1 MGAARPGPRRCR
13 DHRERRL
20 GPRRPGAPQRRA
32 GPPASVGPP
41 VDLAQPA
48 ARLRGL
54 RAADA
59 WHGRRAAPLR
69 RLPHRPQR
77 AGAGRPGPAAGVAG
91 FPEIEMR
98 EVLQELNEWTRDG
111 EDIAIATVIETWGSS
126 PRPLGSKML
135 VTRSGK
141 MAGSVSNG
149 CIEGAVF
156 EEAQKVLKSG
166 TPKIAAFGV
175 ADDVAFEVG
184 LACGGHI
191 EVFIQP
197 LGTAHRQ
204 LVGMLDRN
212 EPATLRTNLLSGEEV
227 LAEGTPPGSELARR
241 DGDVFIEPF
250 RRPAHLV
257 IIGAI
262 HIAIPLHRLAKLMGY
277 RVTVIDARAKFAT
290 RERFPE
296 ADELIVAW
304 PDEAMAKLTLDNST
318 YVVILTHD
326 PKFDLPALRSVLG
339 KDVGYIGAIGS
350 RKTNENRFASLR
362 SEGFTDEQI
371 ARVHGPIGL
380 DLGGRGA
387 EETALGILAEVT
399 AVRFG
404 GSGSSMRE
412 VRARSGA
419 G

>member
-1 MGAARPGPRRCR
+1 
-13 DHRERRL
+13 
-20 GPRRPGAPQRRA
+20 
-32 GPPASVGPP
+32 
-41 VDLAQPA
+41 
-48 ARLRGL
+48 
-54 RAADA
+54 
-59 WHGRRAAPLR
+59 
-69 RLPHRPQR
+69 
-77 AGAGRPGPAAGVAG
+77 
-91 FPEIEMR
+91 MR
-98 EVLQELNEWTRDG
+98 EVLDELNRWTAEG
-111 EDIAIATVIETWGSS
+111 EDIAIATVVETWGSS

-156 EEAQKVLKSG
+156 EEAQKVLKTG
-166 TPKIAAFGV
+166 AAKVAAFGV

-191 EVFIQP
+191 EVFVQP
-197 LGTAHRQ
+197 LSAAHRQ
-204 LVGMLDRN
+204 AIDMLGRDQ
-212 EPATLRTNLLSGEEV
+212 PATLRTNLVTGETEV
-227 LAEGTPPGSELARR
+227 VEGTPPGSELARR
-241 DGDVFIEPF
+241 DGDTFVEPL

-262 HIAIPLHRLAKLMGY
+262 HIAIPLHRLARLMGY
-277 RVTVIDARAKFAT
+277 RVTIVDARAKFAT

-304 PDEAMAKLTLDNST
+304 PDEAMSKIRVDSST

-339 KDVGYIGAIGS
+339 SEAGYIGAIGS
-350 RKTNENRFASLR
+350 RKTNQNRFDALR
-362 SEGFTDEQI
+362 KEGFTEAQLG
-371 ARVHGPIGL
+371 RVHGPIGL

-387 EETALGILAEVT
+387 EETALGILAEIT

-404 GSGSSMRE
+404 GT
-412 VRARSGA
+412 ATPKRSVSA
-419 G
+419 STA

>member
-1 MGAARPGPRRCR
+1 
-13 DHRERRL
+13 
-20 GPRRPGAPQRRA
+20 
-32 GPPASVGPP
+32 
-41 VDLAQPA
+41 
-48 ARLRGL
+48 
-54 RAADA
+54 
-59 WHGRRAAPLR
+59 
-69 RLPHRPQR
+69 
-77 AGAGRPGPAAGVAG
+77 
-91 FPEIEMR
+91 MR
-98 EVLQELNEWTRDG
+98 EVLDELNEWIGSR

-156 EEAQKVLKSG
+156 EEAQKVLKTG
-166 TPKIAAFGV
+166 KPKVAAFGV
-175 ADDVAFEVG
+175 ADDVAFDVG

-197 LGTAHRQ
+197 LDGVHRQ
-204 LVGMLDRN
+204 VIGMLNRN
-212 EPATLRTNLLSGEEV
+212 EPATLGTNLVTGETT
-227 LAEGTPPGSELARR
+227 LTEGTPGGSEQARR
-241 DGDVFIEPF
+241 DGDVFIEQL

-277 RVTVIDARAKFAT
+277 RVTVVDARAKFAT
-290 RERFPE
+290 KERFPE

-304 PDEAMAKLTLDNST
+304 PDEAIGKLAIDSSS

-326 PKFDLPALRSVLG
+326 PKFDLPALRSVL
-339 KDVGYIGAIGS
+339 KKNVGYVGAIGS
-350 RKTNENRFASLR
+350 RKTNQNRFDALR
-362 SEGFTDEQI
+362 KEGFTEEEL

-380 DLGGRGA
+380 DLGSRGA
-387 EETALGILAEVT
+387 EETALGILAEIT

-404 GSGSSMRE
+404 GTGASMKA
-412 VRARSGA
+412 VRA
-419 G
+419 

>member
-1 MGAARPGPRRCR
+1 
-13 DHRERRL
+13 
-20 GPRRPGAPQRRA
+20 
-32 GPPASVGPP
+32 
-41 VDLAQPA
+41 
-48 ARLRGL
+48 
-54 RAADA
+54 
-59 WHGRRAAPLR
+59 
-69 RLPHRPQR
+69 
-77 AGAGRPGPAAGVAG
+77 
-91 FPEIEMR
+91 MR
-98 EVLQELNEWTRDG
+98 ELLDELNEWIGGR

-166 TPKIAAFGV
+166 VPKIAAFGV

-197 LGTAHRQ
+197 LGPAHRQ
-204 LVGMLDRN
+204 AVGMLNRH
-212 EPATLRTNLLSGEEV
+212 EPATLQTNLVTGEAQ
-227 LAEGTPPGSELARR
+227 LIDGTPPGTELARR
-241 DGDVFIEPF
+241 EGDIFTEPL
-250 RRPAHLV
+250 RRPPHLV

-277 RVTVIDARAKFAT
+277 HVTVVDARAKFAT
-290 RERFPE
+290 RDRFPE

-304 PDEAMAKLTLDNST
+304 PDEAIGKLVVDSST

-326 PKFDLPALRSVLG
+326 PKFDLPALRSVLT
-339 KDVGYIGAIGS
+339 KDAGYVGAIGS
-350 RKTNENRFASLR
+350 RKTNQNRFDALR
-362 SEGFTDEQI
+362 KEGFTEEQL

-387 EETALGILAEVT
+387 EETALGILAEIT

-404 GSGSSMRE
+404 GSGTAMKS
-412 VRARSGA
+412 VRAA
-419 G
+419 TA

>member
-1 MGAARPGPRRCR
+1 
-13 DHRERRL
+13 
-20 GPRRPGAPQRRA
+20 
-32 GPPASVGPP
+32 
-41 VDLAQPA
+41 
-48 ARLRGL
+48 
-54 RAADA
+54 
-59 WHGRRAAPLR
+59 
-69 RLPHRPQR
+69 
-77 AGAGRPGPAAGVAG
+77 
-91 FPEIEMR
+91 MR
-98 EVLQELNEWTRDG
+98 EVLEELNEWIGGR
-111 EDIAIATVIETWGSS
+111 EDMALATVIETWGSS

-166 TPKIAAFGV
+166 RPKIAAFGV

-197 LGTAHRQ
+197 LGAAQRQ
-204 LVGMLDRN
+204 VVGMLNRG
-212 EPATLRTNLLSGEEV
+212 ESATLKTNLVSGEAEV
-227 LAEGTPPGSELARR
+227 VKGTPPGTELARR
-241 DGDVFIEPF
+241 DGDVFVEPF

-277 RVTVIDARAKFAT
+277 RVTVVDARAKFAT

-304 PDEAMAKLTLDNST
+304 PDEAMAKIAVDNST

-326 PKFDLPALRSVLG
+326 PKFDLPALRAVLK
-339 KDVGYIGAIGS
+339 KDAGYIGAIGS
-350 RKTNENRFASLR
+350 RKTNQNRFDALR
-362 SEGFTDEQI
+362 KEGFTEAEI

-380 DLGGRGA
+380 DLGSRGA

-404 GSGSSMRE
+404 GSGAAMKA
-412 VRARSGA
+412 VRA
-419 G
+419 